1 MYAQA
6 SSDRQYQGI
15 NRTVCIG
22 IGGTGRDVLMRIRR
36 LLVDRYGDLNKLPV
50 VNFVHIDTDS
60 AAAKVSGLRTGN
72 TYHGVDLSFRDAEKV
87 SATMTAAEVSDF
99 IQGVERRPN
108 DRPGPYDHIAQW
120 FPPQLLRNIRAIEQG
135 AKGIR
140 PVGRLAFFHNY
151 LKIKS
156 AIESAEQRTKGHEQ
170 FLFREW
176 NLIVDPGLNIF
187 IVGSLCGGTGSGMF
201 LDTAY
206 SRRNAYTGVQIA
218 GYLVISPELY
228 GNTPNMCANTYAALM
243 ELDYYSTPGTK
254 FEVCYDQQHLKFVQE
269 KRSPFD
275 YAYLIA
281 NHTEQGNYS
290 IHEQGKLCNVIAHK
304 IALDFSGEL
313 APVVK
318 SMRDNFNP
326 HMLQEDEHPRPNH
339 QGYLTF
345 GLAAIY
351 FPRDAIANIATT
363 RVKSEL
369 VSFWLQGKGQSPD
382 PHRLLEQFLIE
393 SRWHTDLTRKDG
405 LVTRLEA
412 TPLESEK
419 SFSGLM
425 SAWKN
430 KQESAITECK
440 NKDDRTNVMRQ
451 LLREFREQF
460 RKTIFG
466 DTESTR
472 GTWLTKLQGG
482 RLSLANQLA
491 HNIDDF
497 LNALLTPG
505 NPNFSIRNTRN
516 WLDALQTELN
526 GYQNAL
532 EERITK
538 LNAARKLEE
547 LEKKWKELDQ
557 TVEDFEK
564 KFQLHGKNS
573 GIQEELRKALREA
586 DSAIKHNFDFAVVL
600 ETLEILKALQ
610 EHVQKQISQLTSLN
624 YWLESLKS
632 AYEREQEALKQ
643 LNLDEMSGEA
653 IFANEDIDSCCNVL
667 LPQKELRTQLVQI
680 TEELIEPLGRG
691 KSLVSMIDQ
700 VRTNRE
706 QLQQEINLTVDRLFG
721 SRTASIVQSVIK
733 RFHESYPTT
742 GRAARLAQILREAEP
757 LLPLKK
763 DKYFYDNPAKSSKLI
778 GFKNTDESEVQQ
790 FKSTLSRDLN
800 IPDNVFR
807 PTQAEDEIII
817 VTEYAAFPLRLING
831 LEQLRNHYIHAR
843 NLPNSFLHNDRHHL
857 FTDIIPPDVRIMEDL
872 QEILYPCLA
881 LELIQ
886 QNQVTGQLEF
896 KYYDELRDEY
906 YSASLS
912 PSWNQ
917 ALEELAN
924 RADMTEALKQ
934 LFDEAITDIK
944 HQPIRWEE
952 HYLKKLRQFITQVD
966 RLPDSDINYLHRSR
980 VVGTLGT
987 ADTPA
992 KEGILSRFLK
1002 RMQNKVTREMPDQNF
1017 YRPALPARQKVIAG
1031 AGGIVD
1037 EVVSEVI
1044 APYADSVNAVGNR
1057 ANRRRELEQ
1066 LKQDLADGI
1075 IILEEYEDQRQAI
1088 INKYPLR

>member
-6 SSDRQYQGI
+6 SGARQYQGI

-50 VNFVHIDTDS
+50 VSFVHIDTD
-60 AAAKVSGLRTGN
+60 AAAGKVSGLRTGN

-87 SATMTAAEVSDF
+87 GATMTATEVSDF
-99 IQGVERRPN
+99 IQGVERRPT
-108 DRPGPYDHIAQW
+108 DRTGPYDHIAQW

-151 LKIKS
+151 LKIKN

-170 FLFREW
+170 FLLKEW

-206 SRRNAYTGVQIA
+206 ALRNAYTGVQIV

-254 FEVCYDQQHLKFVQE
+254 FEACYDQQHLKFVQE
-269 KRSPFD
+269 KRPPFD
-275 YAYLIA
+275 YTYLVS

-351 FPRDAIANIATT
+351 FPRDSIADISTT

-369 VSFWLQGKGQSPD
+369 LSFWLQGKGQSPD
-382 PHRLLEQFLIE
+382 PQRLLEQFLIE
-393 SRWHTDLTRKDG
+393 SRWHTDLIRKDG
-405 LVTRLEA
+405 LITRLEA
-412 TPLESEK
+412 TPLESDK
-419 SFSGLM
+419 SCSGLM
-425 SAWKN
+425 NALRN
-430 KQESAITECK
+430 KQESVITECK
-440 NKDDRTNVMRQ
+440 NKDDRNNVMRQ

-472 GTWLTKLQGG
+472 GTWLTALQRN
-482 RLSLANQLA
+482 RLSLTNQLC
-491 HNIDDF
+491 HNIDNF
-497 LNALLTPG
+497 LSALLTPS
-505 NPNFSIRNTRN
+505 NPNFSIRSTRS

-526 GYQNAL
+526 SYQL
-532 EERITK
+532 HIEERVTK
-538 LNAARKLEE
+538 LNAAKKIEE
-547 LEKKWKELDQ
+547 LEKKWKELDR
-557 TVEDFEK
+557 TVEDLEK
-564 KFQLHGKNS
+564 KFQLYGKNS
-573 GIQEELRKALREA
+573 AVQEELRKAVRENA
-586 DSAIKHNFDFAVVL
+586 SAIKHNFDFAIVL
-600 ETLEILKALQ
+600 EALEIITALQ
-610 EHVQKQISQLTSLN
+610 EHVQKQTSQLTSLI
-624 YWLESLKS
+624 YWAESLKNT
-632 AYEREQEALKQ
+632 YEREQDALRQ

-653 IFANEDIDSCCNVL
+653 IFANEDIDNCYNVL

-680 TEELIEPLGRG
+680 TDELMEPLGRG
-691 KSLVSMIDQ
+691 KSLVSLIDQ
-700 VRTNRE
+700 VRTTLE
-706 QLQQEINLTVDRLFG
+706 QLQREINLTVDRLFG
-721 SRTASIVQSVIK
+721 SRTANIVQSVTK

-742 GRAARLAQILREAEP
+742 GRSVRLGQILREAEP

-778 GFKNTDESEVQQ
+778 GFKDADEPEVQQ
-790 FKSTLSRDLN
+790 FKAMLSRDLN

-807 PTQAEDEIII
+807 PTQAEDEILI
-817 VTEYAAFPLRLING
+817 VTEYAAFPLRLINN
-831 LEQLRNHYIHAR
+831 LEQLRSHYIHDK
-843 NLPNSFLHNDRHHL
+843 NLQNTFLHNDRRNL

-872 QEILYPCLA
+872 QEIFYPCLA
-881 LELIQ
+881 FELLQ

-896 KYYDELRDEY
+896 NYYDESRDEY
-906 YSASLS
+906 YPASLS

-924 RADMTEALKQ
+924 RTDMTEALKQ
-934 LFDEAITDIK
+934 LFDGAIADIER
-944 HQPIRWEE
+944 QPTQWEG
-952 HYLKKLRQFITQVD
+952 HYLKKLRQFIAQVD
-966 RLPDSDINYLHRSR
+966 HLPDDDINYLYRSR
-980 VVGTLGT
+980 VVGVPGT
-987 ADTPA
+987 TNTQA
-992 KEGILSRFLK
+992 KEGTINRFLK
-1002 RMQNKVTREMPDQNF
+1002 RMQEQVKKLKIQEQNLST
-1017 YRPALPARQKVIAG
+1017 PALLGSQEIIKGEIVTGMSLGAMTSSAAFINAG
-1031 AGGIVD
+1031 D
-1037 EVVSEVI
+1037 
-1044 APYADSVNAVGNR
+1044 NR
-1057 ANRRRELEQ
+1057 AKRRMELEQ
-1066 LKQDLADGI
+1066 LKRDVEDGI
-1075 IILEEYEDQRQAI
+1075 LTRKEYEDEHQAI
-1088 INKYPLR
+1088 ISKYPLR